1 MLRFTFG
8 KYKNQSIHEVFQKDR
23 QYIKWLCS
31 QLWFKNN
38 HYNLYEG
45 SMNEF
50 NEYTPK
56 INKDKFIAYTDGAC
70 PNNGNIKAKASI
82 GIHFSEK
89 NPIKIDDISQV
100 LNTSKP
106 SNNIAE
112 LSAIYKTFELLK
124 ENDVKIMS
132 KDFIRDVGFMN
143 EVLKSILF
151 RELGYTHPLSDL
163 IPYIIVPTKTKDKKD
178 VYTKFR
184 GDIVVELIEYLEGD
198 YEEE

>member
-70 PNNGNIKAKASI
+70 PNNGNSKARSSI

-89 NPIKIDDISQV
+89 NSIKLKDVSQP
-100 LNTSKP
+100 LDMDHH
-106 SNNIAE
+106 SNNYAE
-112 LSAIYKTFELLK
+112 MRAIYECLSLIQKNKINIPIELYTILVTRMTRRSLPTPTTITLIYPCYAMALNPLMLK
-124 ENDVKIMS
+124 R
-132 KDFIRDVGFMN
+132 FTR
-143 EVLKSILF
+143 
-151 RELGYTHPLSDL
+151 
-163 IPYIIVPTKTKDKKD
+163 
-178 VYTKFR
+178 
-184 GDIVVELIEYLEGD
+184 
-198 YEEE
+198 